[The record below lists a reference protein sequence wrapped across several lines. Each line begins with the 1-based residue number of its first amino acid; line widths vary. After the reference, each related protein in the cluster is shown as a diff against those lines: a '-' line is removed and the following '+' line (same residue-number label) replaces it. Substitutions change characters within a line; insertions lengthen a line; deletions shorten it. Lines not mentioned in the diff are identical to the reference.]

1 MSLDDE
7 FVSVGVV
14 MRMPYNKIKS
24 LAEYL
29 KENDIEVVYNKA
41 TLGKLKIQEMKP
53 KSTTITDVDGRDEF

>member
-29 KENDIEVVYNKA
+29 KENGIEVIYNKA
-41 TLGKLKIQEMKP
+41 TLGRLKIQEMKP
-53 KSTTITDVDGRDEF
+53 QSTTITEVEGRDDF